1 MYCDQKQKMIG
12 RVYQIVS
19 PNGTYIGS
27 TFKSLQR
34 RLSEHMHMRSRWLSG
49 VAHYT
54 TSFDVLSAPH
64 AISELCNGEFDST
77 RDLRRLEGQYIR
89 QRECVNRYVAGRTPH
104 EYFIE
109 NRDRRIGFLQSKKV
123 CECGCEVSARN
134 IARHRRTS
142 ETHKKNVARYSNT
155 Q

>member
-1 MYCDQKQKMIG
+1 MIG

-27 TFKSLQR
+27 TFKSLAR
-34 RLSEHMHMRSRWLSG
+34 RLSEHLHMRSRWLSG
-49 VAHYT
+49 DAHYT
-54 TSFDVLSAPH
+54 TSFDVLAAPYS
-64 AISELCNGEFDST
+64 ISEIETREFDSN

-104 EYFIE
+104 EYFVE
-109 NRDRRIGFLQSKKV
+109 NRARRIGFLRSKRV
-123 CECGCEVSARN
+123 CECGCEVSVRN
-134 IARHRRTS
+134 IARHRKTS
-142 ETHKKNVARYSNT
+142 ETHKKNVVQNQNT